1 MYLDPLSV
9 SMVTGVSGPN
19 RCSTAVTM
27 RGGFWCL
34 VERFVFKTDLAN
46 CQPASAPLELQTIT
60 TISGKGNVLR
70 IMTTT
75 TATSRSS
82 ARAGATSSLAASAKF
97 KSFAIAFG
105 ISVPIVYFGCEMFNL
120 PAFTYH
126 PATNRVSLGWEA
138 GRSGEG
144 PAMYWY
150 GWTGVTL
157 VAGFILGLLATLLP
171 EGVVKK
177 IPLALLWLLPILAL
191 LPLAYSLMPFWTK

>member
-1 MYLDPLSV
+1 
-9 SMVTGVSGPN
+9 
-19 RCSTAVTM
+19 
-27 RGGFWCL
+27 

-46 CQPASAPLELQTIT
+46 CQPATAPLELNNNT
-60 TISGKGNVLR
+60 TTRSGKGNVLR

-75 TATSRSS
+75 TATPSRSS
-82 ARAGATSSLAASAKF
+82 ARAGAATSSLAASAKF

-126 PATNRVSLGWEA
+126 PATNRVGLGWEA
-138 GRSGEG
+138 ARSGEG

-191 LPLAYSLMPFWTK
+191 VPLAYSLMPFWTK